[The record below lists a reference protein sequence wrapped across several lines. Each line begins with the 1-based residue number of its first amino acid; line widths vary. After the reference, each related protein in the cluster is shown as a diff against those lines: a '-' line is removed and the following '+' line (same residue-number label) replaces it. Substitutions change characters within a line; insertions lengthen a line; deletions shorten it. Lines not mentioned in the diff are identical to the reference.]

1 MSQLSDQVVADSRPS
16 CLEACVA
23 RNPGIT
29 MGVILVL
36 AILVIWAVVYQLG
49 YVSSRAGFSPCRS
62 IWDPAA
68 SAEAQALA
76 TVGALSLDSY
86 GESALQQ
93 AEGGDYP
100 YPSRIGLSDRQ
111 LKGLMHKGYAP

>member
-1 MSQLSDQVVADSRPS
+1 MVAQ
-16 CLEACVA
+16 
-23 RNPGIT
+23 NPGVAIAI
-29 MGVILVL
+29 ILILTV
-36 AILVIWAVVYQLG
+36 LVIWAVVYQLG
-49 YVSSRAGFSPCRS
+49 YAASGRAGFSPCRS

-76 TVGALSLDSY
+76 TVGALSFDAY

-93 AEGGDYP
+93 AENGEYP